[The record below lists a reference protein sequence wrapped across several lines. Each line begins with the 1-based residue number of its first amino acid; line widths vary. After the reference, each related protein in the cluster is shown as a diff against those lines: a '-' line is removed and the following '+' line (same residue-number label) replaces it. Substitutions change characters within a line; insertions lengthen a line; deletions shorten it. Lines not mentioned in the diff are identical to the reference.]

1 MPSLSH
7 RRAFRVRSFSAAVAC
22 TASLSLFG
30 SSAIGQASPKD
41 SLQPAVAELIST
53 ITESESE
60 LNNLDLRI
68 GELRESVNEALLILQ
83 DARSEAAQAE
93 RGVSS
98 AKEELDV
105 AQADIA
111 DAQDELDELSRAKYR
126 RAAGSASLAEISD
139 GDRRDDELYRKSFL
153 RAQAD
158 EKLATID
165 ELDRVRTEKAN
176 KESQLRKTH
185 ELAEQRAEQANDAE
199 TQARELLERTA
210 AQVTQLQQQRAEV
223 AEEHK
228 ESKQELAAARGN
240 STNRSDV
247 SDTSPTDQHTA
258 DQHTADRQTAGDRPS
273 GGSPAEDSLS
283 SSEDEQAEHTQTNRA
298 ENDSGNNP
306 AEAVS
311 DIAEELSP
319 ELTELIEQAA
329 NEVAEH
335 LPDHTAL
342 DSVTPD
348 TSTTEQTVQ
357 DPPGQI
363 PALQRVEEST
373 ARTQLNTEPAES
385 LTDTATGTGTSTG
398 AEAEGEA
405 ASAQNQVASEP
416 TDSSTNQ
423 QDAASE
429 SAGAGSKDSTD
440 ESESTGDQLVNE
452 LSGVLDELDTNT
464 TVTED
469 ASANFAEVGS
479 SQQAQAV
486 LSRARSQL
494 GVDYAWGGGNAQGP
508 TAGIHDGANADSN
521 GDFGKVGFDC
531 SGLVQYAF
539 AGAGISLP
547 HYSGGQYRHG
557 THVSTSDL
565 QPGDLIFYGPGG
577 SQHVAIYSGNGMMI
591 EAPHSGSQV
600 REVPVRHSG
609 MTENAVRLLG

>member
-126 RAAGSASLAEISD
+126 RAAGSASLAEISN
-139 GDRRDDELYRKSFL
+139 GDRRDDELYRKTFL

-199 TQARELLERTA
+199 TQARELLERTT

-228 ESKQELAAARGN
+228 ESQQELAAARGN
-240 STNRSDV
+240 STNRSAA
-247 SDTSPTDQHTA
+247 SDTSPSDQ
-258 DQHTADRQTAGDRPS
+258 QPVDRQTAGDSPS
-273 GGSPAEDSLS
+273 GGRPAEDGS
-283 SSEDEQAEHTQTNRA
+283 STSEDEQVEHTQTNRA
-298 ENDSGNNP
+298 EKDSGNHP

-311 DIAEELSP
+311 DTAEALSP

-373 ARTQLNTEPAES
+373 PRTQLNTEPAES

-429 SAGAGSKDSTD
+429 SAGAGSEDSTD

-508 TAGIHDGANADSN
+508 TAGIRDGANADSN

>member
-30 SSAIGQASPKD
+30 SSAFAQATPKD
-41 SLQPAVAELIST
+41 SLQPAVADLIST

-60 LNNLDLRI
+60 LNDLDLRI
-68 GELRESVNEALLILQ
+68 GELREAVNEALLILQ
-83 DARSEAAQAE
+83 DARSEAAQAKL
-93 RGVSS
+93 GVSS
-98 AKEELDV
+98 AKAELDV

-126 RAAGSASLAEISD
+126 RAAGSPGMAEISS
-139 GDRRDDELYRKSFL
+139 GDRRDDELFRKSFL
-153 RAQAD
+153 RAQTD
-158 EKLATID
+158 DKLAVID

-185 ELAEQRAEQANDAE
+185 ELANQRAESASDAE
-199 TQARELLERTA
+199 SQARALLERTTA
-210 AQVTQLQQQRAEV
+210 EVAQLQQEREQLAQ
-223 AEEHK
+223 EHK
-228 ESKQELAAARGN
+228 ETKQELAAARGN
-240 STNRSDV
+240 GATGPNEQSSNDSQSGGNKSRTDSNNDSQGRSDGTQVNSADAAPSSV
-247 SDTSPTDQHTA
+247 SETESNRHTTTESRNTANTTA
-258 DQHTADRQTAGDRPS
+258 DEQGSESTAAGSNEPI
-273 GGSPAEDSLS
+273 
-283 SSEDEQAEHTQTNRA
+283 
-298 ENDSGNNP
+298 
-306 AEAVS
+306 S
-311 DIAEELSP
+311 D

-329 NEVAEH
+329 NTVAEH

-342 DSVTPD
+342 ELNETATNQAS
-348 TSTTEQTVQ
+348 QTAQ
-357 DPPGQI
+357 DPPNSI
-363 PALQRVEEST
+363 PALQRVEVT
-373 ARTQLNTEPAES
+373 AADTTTGSDAEVEGEATSAES
-385 LTDTATGTGTSTG
+385 QVDSAQEDAAASQQNSTSNSTG
-398 AEAEGEA
+398 ADSSASSAGSDA
-405 ASAQNQVASEP
+405 AAQNSVA
-416 TDSSTNQ
+416 
-423 QDAASE
+423 
-429 SAGAGSKDSTD
+429 G
-440 ESESTGDQLVNE
+440 GDLADE
-452 LSGVLDELDTNT
+452 LSGVLEELDTNAS
-464 TVTED
+464 VTKD
-469 ASANFAEVGS
+469 ASANFAEVGP

-508 TAGIHDGANADSN
+508 TAGIRDGANADMN
-521 GDFGKVGFDC
+521 GDYGKVGFDC

-609 MTENAVRLLG
+609 MTEYAVRLLG